1 MFGGRLAK
9 VGLPGGIPP
18 GAVLGGGRLPI
29 YDPAPGYGAGVVGW
43 GA

>member
-9 VGLPGGIPP
+9 ARLGGTPL

-29 YDPAPGYGAGVVGW
+29 YDPAPGYDAGAAG
-43 GA
+43 

>member
-9 VGLPGGIPP
+9 AGLPGG

-29 YDPAPGYGAGVVGW
+29 YDPAPGYGAGAVD
-43 GA
+43 